1 MPKEKAISEV
11 SVKIIEQLI
20 RQMKKKTE
28 VLPVFKIFLH

>member
-20 RQMKKKTE
+20 RQIRKKTE
-28 VLPVFKIFLH
+28 ALPIFKIFLH